1 MPITPSVQPVLH
13 PGPTSEPVPIPLSDA
28 VPSVDDRAPEAPRHE
43 RDARAEIDRLR
54 EEVER
59 LVKAEGDVHARDTVD
74 SALARM
80 SRLQVVTANID
91 ACKPPS
97 SRQAGAAH
105 VALADARLTGHP
117 DAIERGMTY
126 TADNQM
132 RLLQNP

>member
-1 MPITPSVQPVLH
+1 MPST
-13 PGPTSEPVPIPLSDA
+13 TSAQQDVRPWH
-28 VPSVDDRAPEAPRHE
+28 APEDEAIRVAPPAPRHE

-54 EEVER
+54 AEVEH
-59 LVKAEGDVHARDTVD
+59 LVRKEGDVRARDAVD
-74 SALARM
+74 SALEQMA
-80 SRLQVVTANID
+80 RLQVVTANLE
-91 ACKPPS
+91 ACRPPTA
-97 SRQAGAAH
+97 RQAGAAH